1 MSEAGRRQL
10 CFVGDDVAGEQMQQ
24 LPGSGTALGLA
35 EQTLGAGAG
44 WPAVSTDQWNEG
56 RKDCFLG

>member
-1 MSEAGRRQL
+1 MSEAGGWQL

-44 WPAVSTDQWNEG
+44 WPAVSTAQWNEG